1 MRMAKSVCVVG
12 FLLAMVVGCGSG
24 SQSGAV
30 QLVIGDQEAAA
41 TEASV
46 VRIQVVVSGADFA
59 DIQQDLVKT
68 GSVWGGTIAGIPAG
82 TDRTL
87 TVSAFAANN
96 GLEYQG
102 QATGVTIVGGE
113 TALVAVTLHDMTFG
127 HHDDNDVPII
137 DSVSVSSSTVV
148 VGEQLTLGATAH
160 DPVPNDLL
168 SYSWGATAGQ
178 LSSTTVANPTWTAP
192 TSPQTV
198 TLTLTVRDQRN
209 GVSTARLTVEVVG
222 APPPPGGSAEVHVS
236 FNRPPL
242 VLYVHASEGR
252 VVLGQ
257 STAVIA
263 NVFDQERDAVTYQ
276 WTASCPGTFSTP
288 TGQSSNFTPTEVP
301 SGACNNCSVT
311 MTARDSRGG
320 VRSGSVKLCVV
331 STPAP

>member
-1 MRMAKSVCVVG
+1 MRMSKSVCVAG

-24 SQSGAV
+24 TQSGAV
-30 QLVIGDQEAAA
+30 QLVIGEQEAAA
-41 TEASV
+41 TESSV

-68 GSVWGGTIAGIPAG
+68 GSAWGGTIDGIPAG

-87 TVSAFAANN
+87 TVKAFAANN

-102 QATGVTIVGGE
+102 QATGVAIVGGE

-148 VGEQLTLGATAH
+148 AGEQLTLGATAH

-168 SYSWGATAGQ
+168 SYSWSATAGQ
-178 LSSTTVANPTWTAP
+178 LSSTTVKNPTWTAP

-209 GVSTARLTVEVVG
+209 GVSTARLTVEVIAATV
-222 APPPPGGSAEVHVS
+222 PGGSATVSVS

-257 STAVIA
+257 STAVVA
-263 NVFDQERDAVTYQ
+263 NVVDQERDPVTYQ
-276 WTASCPGTFSTP
+276 WSATCAGTFSTP
-288 TGQSSNFTPTEVP
+288 TGQSSSFTPTAVP
-301 SGACNNCSVT
+301 SGACNNCNVT

-320 VRSGSVKLCVV
+320 VRSGSVRLCVV
-331 STPAP
+331 SSPAP

>member
-1 MRMAKSVCVVG
+1 MRMSKSVCVVG
-12 FLLAMVVGCGSG
+12 FLLAMVAGCGSG
-24 SQSGAV
+24 TQSGAV
-30 QLVIGDQEAAA
+30 QLVIGEQEAAA

-46 VRIQVVVSGADFA
+46 VRIQVVVSGPDFA

-68 GSVWGGTIAGIPAG
+68 GSAWGGTIDGIPAG
-82 TDRTL
+82 TGRTL
-87 TVSAFAANN
+87 TVSAYAANN

-127 HHDDNDVPII
+127 HYEDNDVPII
-137 DSVSVSSSTVV
+137 DSVSVSSNTAVA
-148 VGEQLTLGATAH
+148 GEQLTLGATAH

-168 SYSWGATAGQ
+168 SYSWSATAGQ

-192 TSPQTV
+192 MSPQTV

-209 GVSTARLTVEVVG
+209 GVSTARLTVEVV
-222 APPPPGGSAEVHVS
+222 AATVPGGSATVS
-236 FNRPPL
+236 VTFNRPPL

-276 WTASCPGTFSTP
+276 WTATCPGTFSTP
-288 TGQSSNFTPTEVP
+288 TGQSSNFTPTAVP